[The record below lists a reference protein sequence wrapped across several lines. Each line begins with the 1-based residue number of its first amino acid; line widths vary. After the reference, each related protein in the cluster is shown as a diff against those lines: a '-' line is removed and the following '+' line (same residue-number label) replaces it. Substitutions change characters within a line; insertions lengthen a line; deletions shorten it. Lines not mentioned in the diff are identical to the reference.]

1 MVTPQF
7 WQPAC
12 QNQAESS
19 SDTCFRW
26 VHYLAHGLFLKK
38 WKGHEESVSTLDRL
52 QEEWNVG
59 HFVNYTKLV
68 LSWQTKS
75 SLTAYI
81 YAGKSSLFMCLWN
94 IRDNQRLEKTCQ
106 EGHPHAGNTGHI
118 LHQLKVSRTFRAWRP
133 QTEIVAW
140 LWCTDVD
147 KIVSTLLLKK
157 ENSQWSLL
165 EINLWKSD
173 IWQTLTLWLNWIIK
187 KN

>member
-1 MVTPQF
+1 MNTHGDATVLA
-7 WQPAC
+7 AC
-12 QNQAESS
+12 LSKPGRIKLWHLFQVSALLGTWSIFEEVERSWKI
-19 SDTCFRW
+19 CFN
-26 VHYLAHGLFLKK
+26 VP
-38 WKGHEESVSTLDRL
+38 LDRL
-52 QEEWNVG
+52 QEKWNVG
-59 HFVNYTKLV
+59 HFVNYSKLV

-81 YAGKSSLFMCLWN
+81 YAGKYSLFMCLWN
-94 IRDNQRLEKTCQ
+94 IRDNHRLEKTCQ

-157 ENSQWSLL
+157 ENSQWSLKLL
-165 EINLWKSD
+165 ETDKSSNG
-173 IWQTLTLWLNWIIK
+173 QNFAG
-187 KN
+187 N